1 MVNTNLKIS
10 LERKNNM
17 GKKFDK
23 LAKTV
28 EKEYEKKGK
37 SKKKSEEIGKAVA
50 GKIAREKGK

>member
-1 MVNTNLKIS
+1 
-10 LERKNNM
+10 M

>member
-1 MVNTNLKIS
+1 MENMNLKTS

-37 SKKKSEEIGKAVA
+37 SKQKSEEIGEAVA

>member
-1 MVNTNLKIS
+1 MENMNLKTL

-37 SKKKSEEIGKAVA
+37 SKQKSEEIGKAVA